1 MTESFARLV
10 RMEIMDFTGYFEA
23 KKRWDDEE
31 IRVNTNVIYHII
43 KRLIDICFSVVGL
56 ILGLPFVLVFGVLI
70 YLESPGSIIF
80 RQERVG
86 HSGKLF
92 TVYKLRSMRLDAEKN
107 GQKWADKNDS
117 RVLKVGK
124 FIRKVRIDEIPQFVN
139 ILLGDMSIVGPRPE
153 IPKFTYEFNEQY
165 PGFVNRLLVKPG
177 LTGLAQVTGG
187 YDMNPDEKLEKDLEY
202 INNQSLLLDLKIMLQ
217 TFRVIVTGDGAR

>member
-1 MTESFARLV
+1 MTKCVARLIK
-10 RMEIMDFTGYFEA
+10 MESMDFTMYLKM
-23 KKRWDDEE
+23 KKRRNVEE
-31 IRVNTNVIYHII
+31 IRVNTNEMYHSI
-43 KRLIDICFSVVGL
+43 KRLMDICFSLVGL
-56 ILGLPFVLVFGVLI
+56 TLGAPFVMVFGVLI

-80 RQERVG
+80 KQERVG
-86 HSGKLF
+86 HNGKIF

-124 FIRKVRIDEIPQFVN
+124 FIRKTRIDEIPQFIN

-187 YDMNPDEKLEKDLEY
+187 YDMNPDEKLEKDIEY
-202 INNQSLLLDLKIMLQ
+202 INNQSLLLDLKIMLH